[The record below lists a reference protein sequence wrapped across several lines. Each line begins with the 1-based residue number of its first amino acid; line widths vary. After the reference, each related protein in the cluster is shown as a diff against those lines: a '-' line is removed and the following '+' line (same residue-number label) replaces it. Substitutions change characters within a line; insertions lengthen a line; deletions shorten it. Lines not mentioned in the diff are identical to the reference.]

1 MLKRTLILT
10 VLLSSLVTAPATAV
24 QTDIRK
30 PAAEMNATAEHAI
43 KKLKAFERANVSLGE
58 AISTV
63 LGTKGGIIMSANFEI
78 RAGKPVYEVQTYQ
91 DNSIWEGIV
100 DAQTGNLMGRGKTTQ
115 KSQLDSR
122 DKKIVAGL
130 SRAYTSL
137 AEGVVMAEDREPGK
151 AIGARLDQEQG
162 KMVIEVTVIKNAA
175 VKTMAF
181 DAQSGQVFS

>member
-1 MLKRTLILT
+1 
-10 VLLSSLVTAPATAV
+10 
-24 QTDIRK
+24 
-30 PAAEMNATAEHAI
+30 
-43 KKLKAFERANVSLGE
+43 
-58 AISTV
+58 
-63 LGTKGGIIMSANFEI
+63 MSANFEI
-78 RAGKPVYEVQTYQ
+78 RAGKPAYEVQTYQ

-115 KSQLDSR
+115 KSQLDL
-122 DKKIVAGL
+122 DKEIVAGL

-175 VKTMAF
+175 VKAMVF
-181 DAQSGQVFS
+181 DAQSGQAFS